1 MMDSEFLW
9 SLFQEPGLPEV
20 YLLYRKA
27 LREAQPLSA

>member
-1 MMDSEFLW
+1 MDSELLW
-9 SLFQEPGLPEV
+9 SLFRETGLPEV